1 MVLGIRYSDSEY
13 RIPNTEYRL
22 AATFD
27 SQDAAQGLS
36 IDSNRDEI
44 VAGRDL
50 VRNATESAKAATTG
64 GCSAKRL
71 RDESQR
77 AKSTASSTTAS
88 LSGTPQQRAQLR
100 EERRIG
106 RGIARLT
113 AAFTPGSRQRST
125 GGRGAR
131 CRLTGPLVESAGR
144 SEGRSAPP
152 TTATSTTASA
162 KSKALR
168 QSLHVTCEQ

>member
-88 LSGTPQQRAQLR
+88 P
-100 EERRIG
+100 
-106 RGIARLT
+106 
-113 AAFTPGSRQRST
+113 
-125 GGRGAR
+125 
-131 CRLTGPLVESAGR
+131 
-144 SEGRSAPP
+144 
-152 TTATSTTASA
+152 